1 MNSKIQIV
9 IDVLNKINA
18 KEIKIYDT
26 RDVTPFF
33 EYLIIATAST
43 NRQMNSLASYL
54 KEASAKFNFNIKGIE
69 GAESSE
75 WVLVDLEDVLVNVF
89 TKEARSL
96 YDLDRLYKNLNEI
109 EVSE

>member
-54 KEASAKFNFNIKGIE
+54 KEASAKFRDE
-69 GAESSE
+69 ADQEYQRQ
-75 WVLVDLEDVLVNVF
+75 LEKIQNDAKYQ
-89 TKEARSL
+89 KEKKSKKSGSGSGGK
-96 YDLDRLYKNLNEI
+96 LYKFKNHPEDKQ
-109 EVSE
+109 